1 MSNRRVRAGVGGL
14 GSDWAAAMEGSASS
28 LFLFLALSLIAV
40 AVTLDAWLQ
49 ERDLLLLPGSVT
61 TMVLGLA
68 CGIVLRL
75 AKDSELEQVLQFDGE
90 LFVLVLVRANKE
102 EQISADDPFSAEKLL
117 LFLDSCR

>member
-1 MSNRRVRAGVGGL
+1 
-14 GSDWAAAMEGSASS
+14 MEGSASS

-102 EQISADDPFSAEKLL
+102 DQISADNPFSADRLSL
-117 LFLDSCR
+117 CLDSCR

>member
-1 MSNRRVRAGVGGL
+1 MRAGVGGV
-14 GSDWAAAMEGSASS
+14 GSDWAEAMEGSASS

-102 EQISADDPFSAEKLL
+102 EQISADDPFSADRLL